1 MSLKLKSVLAR
12 VGRKQSDLA
21 RALDVSDATVA
32 QIVNHGKFPKS
43 VGTRRRES
51 PKAQEPGQWS
61 AEEDKTDLKTRIL
74 ELLVEA
80 GATPDDLSGVF
91 DDEADGLRANA
102 TRPVSTDVSTNAQ
115 SGHVNGESTEESVM
129 LLRKQALSQQAKKHF
144 GLFRTP
150 FSDELESAE
159 DLYLSP
165 DIRYVREAMLQTAK
179 HGGFLCV
186 TGESG
191 AGKSVLARDL
201 EDRIARESQPI
212 ILIKPY
218 VLAMEDDDSRGK
230 TLKATHIAEAMMA
243 AVAPK
248 ESAKSSPEARFAQ
261 LHRVLKASHTAGY
274 RHCLL
279 IDEAHSLPIPT
290 IKHLK
295 RFFELEM
302 GFKKLTSIILIGQ
315 PELRAKLDERNQQV
329 REVVQRCEM
338 VELSPL
344 AGQALNDYLRL
355 KFDRVGKPLPE
366 VINEG
371 GIDALRARLTFATRR
386 GERSESVS
394 LLYPLAVGNVLTAA
408 MNLAAELGSRLV
420 TADVVKGV

>member
-1 MSLKLKSVLAR
+1 MGMKLKSVLR
-12 VGRKQSDLA
+12 RLDRKQCDLA
-21 RALDVSDATVA
+21 RALGISSVTVA
-32 QIVNHGKFPKS
+32 NMLNHNAWPKRD
-43 VGTRRRES
+43 VK
-51 PKAQEPGQWS
+51 P
-61 AEEDKTDLKTRIL
+61 RII

-80 GATPDDLSGVF
+80 GASPDDLSGVF
-91 DDEADGLRANA
+91 EFEGADGLRANA
-102 TRPVSTDVSTNAQ
+102 TRPVSPDVSTNAEWRDF
-115 SGHVNGESTEESVM
+115 NDEPTEESAM

-144 GLFRTP
+144 GLFRPP
-150 FSDELESAE
+150 FSDELESA
-159 DLYLSP
+159 DDMYISP
-165 DIRYVREAMLQTAK
+165 DIRYVREAMFQTAR

-191 AGKSVLARDL
+191 AGKTVLTRDL
-201 EDRIARESQPI
+201 EERIARETQPI

-218 VLAMEDDDSRGK
+218 VLAMEDDDTRGK
-230 TLKATHIAEAMMA
+230 TLKATHVAESILTAI
-243 AVAPK
+243 APK
-248 ESAKSSPEARFAQ
+248 ENKVSSPEGRFAQ

-302 GFKKLTSIILIGQ
+302 GFKKLVSIILVGQ

-338 VELSPL
+338 VELAPL
-344 AGQALNDYLRL
+344 AGQAVNDYLRL
-355 KFDRVGKPLPE
+355 KFERVGKPLAE
-366 VINEG
+366 VVNDG
-371 GIDALRARLTFATRR
+371 GIDALRARLTFASRR
-386 GERSESVS
+386 DRNESVS
-394 LLYPLAVGNVLTAA
+394 LLYPLAIGNVMTAA